1 MADNKK
7 SGPNGALGGIGKAES
22 FMQLAL
28 AIPAGCF
35 VGMLIGHLLD
45 KHFGTHWMV
54 IAGMLLGA
62 AAGFVQIFQV
72 AFKNSKDGTR

>member
-1 MADNKK
+1 MADDPQ
-7 SGPNGALGGIGKAES
+7 SGPRAALGGLVKAES

-28 AIPAGCF
+28 AIPSGCF

-45 KHFGTHWMV
+45 KHFKTHWMV

-72 AFKNSKDGTR
+72 AFKASKDGSR

>member
-1 MADNKK
+1 MSDPQKPK
-7 SGPNGALGGIGKAES
+7 GALGDLVKAES

-45 KHFGTHWMV
+45 KHFRTHWMV

-72 AFKNSKDGTR
+72 AFKASKDGSR

>member
-1 MADNKK
+1 MSDPQKPK
-7 SGPNGALGGIGKAES
+7 GALGDLVKAES

-45 KHFGTHWMV
+45 KHFRTHWMV
-54 IAGMLLGA
+54 IVGMLLGA

-72 AFKNSKDGTR
+72 AFKASKDGSR